1 MASFVY
7 NKAKESFGKGE
18 LAWGT
23 DTFKV
28 SLHTSSYTPNQD
40 THQYYSDLTNEITAS
55 GSYSTGGVTLGS
67 LTTSIDTSL
76 DRAEFDAADATVT
89 SFTSVFR
96 YAVVYKSTGV
106 GSTSRL
112 VALIDFGSDVTVT
125 ASSYTI
131 TWNADGIFQLT

>member
-40 THQYYSDLTNEITAS
+40 THQFYSDLTNEIS
-55 GSYSTGGVTLGS
+55 GSGTYSTGGMTLAG
-67 LTTSIDTSL
+67 LATSIDTTI
-76 DRAEFDAADATVT
+76 DRAEFDATDVSITG
-89 SFTSVFR
+89 FTSVFR

-106 GSTSRL
+106 GVTSRL

-125 ASSYTI
+125 NGSYTL